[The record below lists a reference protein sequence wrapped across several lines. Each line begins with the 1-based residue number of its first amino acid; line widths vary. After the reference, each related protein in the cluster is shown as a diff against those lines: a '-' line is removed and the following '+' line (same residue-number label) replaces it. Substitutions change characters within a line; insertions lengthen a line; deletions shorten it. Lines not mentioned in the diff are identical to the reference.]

1 MTYREKLKLYK
12 QGKLPEAERET
23 VAQDIERHEA
33 IGEYLLDEIDL
44 PELEQASETEERG
57 AVQENEAS
65 RMTAQINSS
74 IRKAFVKTGVIV
86 GAAVLA
92 IVLFAVFALP
102 RIVDCFY
109 YDPAKPVGEAA
120 GDNGIQ
126 SEQLSL
132 DLAVYTELFVPDGYR
147 DQARVERRGF
157 GTYDVT
163 IGSISGQS
171 TVVGTV
177 ERNKLT
183 LFTPD
188 PLRLPTVNAFDHNSV
203 GVESGFRGPAADSFV
218 DMNASS
224 LAAYCTFDH
233 VMTYE
238 EFVKWVSDNGIGSC
252 WGAICV
258 KTTPEYGGEFD
269 YERIDADGA
278 NLGMRLNTSCKHLT
292 FDQEKYPEL
301 TLFSLSETTGEEQN
315 WIPSEENARRHVASM
330 LRYMEDHPIFFE
342 QMGMVVENNRYE
354 QMAKRVEEQGLFFY
368 GCCFTGTPNEILRTA
383 EAADG
388 HVGWLYTEPVA

>member
-44 PELEQASETEERG
+44 PELEQASESEERG

-109 YDPAKPVGEAA
+109 YDPAKPVGEA
-120 GDNGIQ
+120 GVNGIQ

-163 IGSISGQS
+163 IGSFSGRS

-188 PLRLPTVNAFDHNSV
+188 PLRMPTANAFDHSSV
-203 GVESGFRGPAADSFV
+203 GVESSICGQAASSFV
-218 DMNASS
+218 DMNAQT

-238 EFVKWVSDNGIGSC
+238 EFVKWVSDNGIVSC

-258 KTTPEYGGEFD
+258 KTTPNTYTFD
-269 YERIDADGA
+269 YETIDLAGA
-278 NLGMRLNTSCKHLT
+278 NLGMWLNSSCSHLT

-301 TLFSLSETTGEEQN
+301 TLFSLLKTTGEEQN
-315 WIPSEENARRHVASM
+315 WIPSEETAKRHVASM
-330 LRYMEDHPIFFE
+330 LRYVEDHPIFFE
-342 QMGMVVENNRYE
+342 QMGIFVENHRYE
-354 QMAKRVEEQGLFFY
+354 KMAKRVEEQGLFFY

-383 EAADG
+383 ESEDG
-388 HVGWLYTEPVA
+388 HVIWLYTEPVQ

>member
-44 PELEQASETEERG
+44 PELDQASEIEERG

-147 DQARVERRGF
+147 DQAHVERRGF

-163 IGSISGQS
+163 LGSISGQS

-188 PLRLPTVNAFDHNSV
+188 PLRMPTANAFDHNSV
-203 GVESGFRGPAADSFV
+203 GVESSIQGPAADSFV
-218 DMNASS
+218 DMNAST

-233 VMTYE
+233 VMTYA

-258 KTTPEYGGEFD
+258 KTTPNTYAFD
-269 YERIDADGA
+269 YETIDLDGA
-278 NLGMRLNTSCKHLT
+278 NHGMRLNTSCKHLT

-301 TLFSLSETTGEEQN
+301 TLFSLAETTGEEQN
-315 WIPSEENARRHVASM
+315 WIPSEENAKRHVASM

-342 QMGMVVENNRYE
+342 QMGMVVDNNRNE

-383 EAADG
+383 ESEDG
-388 HVGWLYTEPVA
+388 HVIWLYTEPVQ

>member
-44 PELEQASETEERG
+44 PELDQASESEERG

-109 YDPAKPVGEAA
+109 YDPAKPVGEA
-120 GDNGIQ
+120 GVNGIQ

-147 DQARVERRGF
+147 DQAHVERRGF

-163 IGSISGQS
+163 LGSISGKP
-171 TVVGTV
+171 TVVGTI

-188 PLRLPTVNAFDHNSV
+188 PLRMPTANAFDHNSV
-203 GVESGFRGPAADSFV
+203 GVESSICGPAASSCV
-218 DMNASS
+218 DMNAQT
-224 LAAYCTFDH
+224 LVAYCTFDH

-238 EFVKWVSDNGIGSC
+238 EFVKWVSDNEIDSC

-258 KTTPEYGGEFD
+258 KTPPNTYAFD
-269 YERIDADGA
+269 YETIDLVGA
-278 NLGMRLNTSCKHLT
+278 NLGMRLNASCSHLT

-301 TLFSLSETTGEEQN
+301 TLYSLSKTTGEEQN
-315 WIPSEENARRHVASM
+315 RIPSEENAKRHVASM

-342 QMGMVVENNRYE
+342 QMGIFVQNHRYE

-368 GCCFTGTPNEILRTA
+368 GCCFTSTPNEILRTA

>member
-109 YDPAKPVGEAA
+109 YDPAKPVGEA
-120 GDNGIQ
+120 GENGFQ

-132 DLAVYTELFVPDGYR
+132 DLAVYTELFVPSGYR

-163 IGSISGQS
+163 LGSFSGQP

-203 GVESGFRGPAADSFV
+203 GVWSSFQGPAADSFV
-218 DMNASS
+218 DMNAST

-233 VMTYE
+233 VMPYA
-238 EFVKWVSDNGIGSC
+238 EFVKWVSDNGIVSC

-258 KTTPEYGGEFD
+258 KTTPEYGGGFD
-269 YERIDADGA
+269 YEMIDEVGA
-278 NLGMRLNTSCKHLT
+278 NLGMRLNPSCTHLT

-301 TLFSLSETTGEEQN
+301 TLYSLSETTGEEQN
-315 WIPSEENARRHVASM
+315 WIPSEENAKRHVASM
-330 LRYMEDHPIFFE
+330 LRYAEDHPAFFE
-342 QMGMVVENNRYE
+342 QMGIFVQNHRYE

-383 EAADG
+383 ESEDG
-388 HVGWLYTEPVA
+388 HVIWLYTEPVQ

>member
-109 YDPAKPVGEAA
+109 YDPAKPVGEA
-120 GDNGIQ
+120 GVNGIQ

-132 DLAVYTELFVPDGYR
+132 DLAVYTELFVPSGYR

-163 IGSISGQS
+163 LGSFSGQP
-171 TVVGTV
+171 TVVGTI

-188 PLRLPTVNAFDHNSV
+188 PLRMPTANAFDHNSV
-203 GVESGFRGPAADSFV
+203 GVESSICGPAASSFV
-218 DMNASS
+218 DMNAQT
-224 LAAYCTFDH
+224 LVAYCTFDH

-238 EFVKWVSDNGIGSC
+238 EFVKWVSDNGIDSC

-258 KTTPEYGGEFD
+258 KTRPNTYAFD
-269 YERIDADGA
+269 YETIDLVGA
-278 NLGMRLNTSCKHLT
+278 NLGMRLNASCSHLT

-301 TLFSLSETTGEEQN
+301 RLFSLSETTGEEQN
-315 WIPSEENARRHVASM
+315 RIPSEENAKRHVASM

-342 QMGMVVENNRYE
+342 QMGIFVENHRYE

-388 HVGWLYTEPVA
+388 HVGWLYTKPVA